1 MEEERSGS
9 RWSRK
14 RRGEAGGGREE
25 ETGKRRGEVD
35 LKYGKEGCRGGQ
47 KVEGRKR
54 GGGRR
59 GKEEKRSRGGKHQER
74 RRDKVWVE
82 ERGEKRSE
90 RGNEERT
97 GVCVRKRGAQEETR
111 TGAHR
116 LRRGSEGEEGPDR
129 KCVEVRGQLLSQEW
143 LLI

>member
-1 MEEERSGS
+1 MDG
-9 RWSRK
+9 
-14 RRGEAGGGREE
+14 GEGG
-25 ETGKRRGEVD
+25 
-35 LKYGKEGCRGGQ
+35 
-47 KVEGRKR
+47 
-54 GGGRR
+54 
-59 GKEEKRSRGGKHQER
+59 
-74 RRDKVWVE
+74 
-82 ERGEKRSE
+82 RSE

-97 GVCVRKRGAQEETR
+97 GGWKRGGQDETR